1 MRLSALIAYTMAGV
15 ALAMPQN
22 SPIPLLAPKDG
33 PPSSCQSNFEG
44 NFGMA
49 VVELGTQSLNKRGSC
64 NAEGSL
70 DMTLKDGV
78 LTDSKGRIGSIVSNF
93 QFQFDGPPQAGVIYT
108 TGFSVCTNGSLALGG
123 STTFYRCLSG
133 NFWNLYDRYWAEQCS
148 PIHLAI
154 LPCGKDAPAFDNSG
168 KQDGKLMVAPAQVTY
183 LGNGPPQVVA
193 TTVPLPVCQIGDGQ
207 IQAHTSL
214 CGKLPPVTGKPN
226 ATMPAMT
233 TPAPPAKTTPPFSV
247 PANNA
252 TKSKNPPGT
261 APAPVRPG
269 QTGPGGAPVPV
280 VPIVAGGLSLAPA
293 SCLALVVM
301 LSAALYMI

>member
-1 MRLSALIAYTMAGV
+1 MRLSAFVTYTMAGM
-15 ALAMPQN
+15 ALAVPQAVPQS
-22 SPIPLLAPKDG
+22 SPIPLLSPPSG
-33 PPSSCQSNFEG
+33 PPSSCQNNFEG

-108 TGFSVCTNGSLALGG
+108 SGFSVCTNGSLALGG
-123 STTFYRCLSG
+123 STTFFRCLSG
-133 NFWNLYDRYWAEQCS
+133 NFWNLYDRNWAEQCS

-154 LPCGKDAPAFDNSG
+154 LPCGQNAPKFDNSG
-168 KQDGKLMVAPAQVTY
+168 KQNGNIMVAPANVTY
-183 LGNGPPQVVA
+183 VGDGPPQVVA

-214 CGKLPPVTGKPN
+214 CGQLPPVTSKPN
-226 ATMPAMT
+226 ASTPAKT
-233 TPAPPAKTTPPFSV
+233 TPPPPAKTTPPHSV
-247 PANNA
+247 PAANTTNP
-252 TKSKNPPGT
+252 KSPPGT
-261 APAPVRPG
+261 APGPVRPG
-269 QTGPGGAPVPV
+269 PTAPLPV
-280 VPIVAGGLSLAPA
+280 VPIAGGPSLAPT
-293 SCLALVVM
+293 SFLALVVM
-301 LSAALYMI
+301 LSAALYML